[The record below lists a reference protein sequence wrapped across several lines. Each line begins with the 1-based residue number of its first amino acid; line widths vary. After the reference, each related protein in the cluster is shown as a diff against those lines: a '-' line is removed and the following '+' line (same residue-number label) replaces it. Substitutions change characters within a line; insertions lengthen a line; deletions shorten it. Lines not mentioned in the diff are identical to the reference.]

1 MPVHD
6 WTRVDEG
13 VYHDL
18 HLSWNAALLKAL
30 NGGLLPSDYYALT
43 GCGNGPLR
51 PDPLNPAQPAER
63 LPEAGDLG
71 ELTAAD
77 LPEFAFRSSAFGNF
91 YVSKRRTLRVH
102 RATDH
107 QVVSLIEIVSPGNK
121 KNRHNFESFLQRVT
135 DCIDHGYH
143 LLVVDLFPPGPRDP
157 NGIHGAI
164 WGEIAD
170 QPFEQTED
178 LPLTLVSYF
187 AGATREAFIEPF
199 AVGSPLLDMPLFL
212 NSNRFVSVPLEATY
226 LDAYAGVP
234 RHYREI
240 LEAE

>member
-77 LPEFAFRSSAFGNF
+77 LPEFAFRSSASGNF
-91 YVSKRRTLRVH
+91 YVSKRRTLHVH
-102 RATDH
+102 HEADH
-107 QVVSLIEIVSPGNK
+107 RVVSLIELVSPGNK
-121 KNRHNFESFLQRVT
+121 KSRHNFESFLRKAI
-135 DCIDHGYH
+135 DCIDYGYH

-164 WGEIAD
+164 WDDLTDAT
-170 QPFEQTED
+170 FEQPKD
-178 LPLTLVSYF
+178 RPLMLASYY
-187 AGATREAFIEPF
+187 AGLTREAFIEPV
-199 AVGSPLLDMPLFL
+199 AVGNPLRDMPLFL
-212 NSNRFVSVPLEATY
+212 ESDLFVNRVVAQ
-226 LDAYAGVP
+226 
-234 RHYREI
+234 
-240 LEAE
+240 